1 MGVYLKAENHF
12 QCQEDEAKVFI
23 VSLRGHIINQLTIDP
38 NITNQQSLISN
49 RQSAPYCDTNT
60 IDD

>member
-12 QCQEDEAKVFI
+12 QCQEDEAKVFV
-23 VSLRGHIINQLTIDP
+23 VSIGAQHHKSIRLTIDP

-49 RQSAPYCDTNT
+49 RKSEA
-60 IDD
+60 